1 MYKIELAVETEEQKD
16 QILELLREN
25 EEDGVLDFAFNTR
38 VIIPNPQSD
47 DWFALRDAVNE
58 QKAVDWALKRRP
70 R

>member
-25 EEDGVLDFAFNTR
+25 EEDGVLDFAFNTQ

-47 DWFALRDAVNE
+47 DWFALRDALNE